1 MESKDKTYRE
11 LKEYMDDLQ
20 DRLRRISSIGRMT
33 VSGLQNEQIAVY
45 LDNEKLSQY
54 GLTEQTLAVNLFSK
68 GFVTSGGRVQNPAYI
83 LPVHVEKSF
92 NTVYDVQEQI
102 VYTDPSGHNIRLKDV
117 ARIVKEYPHAD
128 SYITNNGKKCILLS
142 VEMKKGQNI
151 VKMGEDSRR
160 V

>member
-1 MESKDKTYRE
+1 M
-11 LKEYMDDLQ
+11 
-20 DRLRRISSIGRMT
+20 
-33 VSGLQNEQIAVY
+33 
-45 LDNEKLSQY
+45 
-54 GLTEQTLAVNLFSK
+54 
-68 GFVTSGGRVQNPAYI
+68 
-83 LPVHVEKSF
+83 HVEKSF

-151 VKMGEDSRR
+151 VKMGEEINQTLEDLRKSFRLK
-160 V
+160 